1 MPISE
6 NRWLLPD
13 GVQELLPPDAA
24 TVEKLRA
31 ELIELHDRWGYDL
44 VMPAMMEFRDSLLTG
59 TAHALEQKTFTLV
72 DQFSGRL
79 LGVRS
84 DMTPQ
89 VARIDAHQL
98 AEQRPISRLCYCGHL
113 LHARTDGL
121 DPNRT
126 PLQLGAELFGHA
138 GIEADIEIV
147 SLMIETLRA
156 IPLQRIALDLGHV
169 GLFRG
174 LFAAS
179 GLDAR
184 LEGRLFDMLQRKSIP
199 ELKAFLA
206 ELDLDEGR
214 RRQFCEL
221 ALLNGGVEIL
231 DEARE
236 IFADAPPACR
246 AALEQ
251 IETVARAVAERYPDV
266 HIHCDLSEL
275 RGYDYHTGLVFAAFL
290 PGQGREVARG
300 GRYDDI
306 GKVFGVARP
315 ATGFSTDLLVLH
327 GLSQRTQAARAGIL
341 APKLNDP
348 ELMSLIAQL
357 RADGERVITDLTGG
371 RLSAAEQGCQQ
382 IIEKDGGRWVVHEV

>member
-1 MPISE
+1 MMSICE

-24 TVEKLRA
+24 AVEALRA
-31 ELIELHDRWGYDL
+31 ELVALHDRWGYDL
-44 VMPAMMEFRDSLLTG
+44 VMPALMEFRDSLLTG
-59 TAHALEQKTFTLV
+59 TAHALEQKTFMLV
-72 DQFSGRL
+72 DQYSGRL
-79 LGVRS
+79 LGLRS

-98 AEQRPISRLCYCGHL
+98 AGQRPISRLCYCGHL
-113 LHARTDGL
+113 LHARSEGL

-156 IPLQRIALDLGHV
+156 VPLQRIALDLGHV

-184 LEGRLFDMLQRKSIP
+184 HEGHLFDMLQRKSIP

-206 ELDLDEGR
+206 DLDLHER
-214 RRQFCEL
+214 SRRQFSEL
-221 ALLNGGVEIL
+221 ALLNGGIEVL
-231 DEARE
+231 DQARE

-246 AALEQ
+246 DALQQ
-251 IETVARAVAERYPDV
+251 IEAVAQAVAGRYPDV

-306 GKVFGVARP
+306 GKVFGHARP
-315 ATGFSTDLLVLH
+315 ATGFSTDLLALY
-327 GLSQRTQAARAGIL
+327 GLAQRAQAPRGGIL
-341 APKLNDP
+341 APNENDG
-348 ELMSLIAQL
+348 ELESLILRL
-357 RADGERVITDLTGG
+357 RADGERVVIDLTGG
-371 RLSAAEQGCQQ
+371 RLSAGEQGCQRA
-382 IIEKDGGRWVVHEV
+382 IEKDDDRWIVK